1 MVQPARAGLLMGIGI
16 EDVMVNRQQAE
27 PKIWNWRVRGR
38 SIDSQ
43 IVTLGKYDTED
54 EAKADRDK
62 IVKEGYY
69 RNVRVEQI
77 KPKRGTQQPITG
89 ENQPAK

>member
-1 MVQPARAGLLMGIGI
+1 
-16 EDVMVNRQQAE
+16 MVNRQQTTE
-27 PKIWNWRVRGR
+27 VKVWNWRVRGR
-38 SIDSQ
+38 SFDSQ

-62 IVKEGYY
+62 IAKEGFY

-77 KPKRGTQQPITG
+77 KPNPQP
-89 ENQPAK
+89 

>member
-1 MVQPARAGLLMGIGI
+1 
-16 EDVMVNRQQAE
+16 MVNRQQVE
-27 PKIWNWRVRGR
+27 PKIWNWRVRAR

-77 KPKRGTQQPITG
+77 KPKPMTRQTVAAG
-89 ENQPAK
+89 NQPAK

>member
-1 MVQPARAGLLMGIGI
+1 MGTGI

-27 PKIWNWRVRGR
+27 PKIWNWRVRAR

-77 KPKRGTQQPITG
+77 KPKPVTQQPTTA

>member
-1 MVQPARAGLLMGIGI
+1 MWI
-16 EDVMVNRQQAE
+16 EDAMVNRQQPE
-27 PKIWNWRVRGR
+27 PKIWQWRVRAR
-38 SIDSQ
+38 SFDKQ

-62 IVKEGYY
+62 ITKEGYY

-77 KPKRGTQQPITG
+77 KPKPQAQEPAVTPAP
-89 ENQPAK
+89 PAK

>member
-1 MVQPARAGLLMGIGI
+1 MRI
-16 EDVMVNRQQAE
+16 EDGMVNRQQTE
-27 PKIWNWRVRGR
+27 PKIWQWRVRAR
-38 SIDSQ
+38 SFDKQ

-62 IVKEGYY
+62 ITKEGYY

-77 KPKRGTQQPITG
+77 KPKLQTQQP
-89 ENQPAK
+89 QPAATGTPPAK

>member
-1 MVQPARAGLLMGIGI
+1 
-16 EDVMVNRQQAE
+16 MVNRQQTE
-27 PKIWNWRVRGR
+27 PKIWQWRVRAR
-38 SIDSQ
+38 SFDKQ

-62 IVKEGYY
+62 ITKEGYY

-77 KPKRGTQQPITG
+77 KPKPQTQQPAITVTP
-89 ENQPAK
+89 PAK

>member
-1 MVQPARAGLLMGIGI
+1 
-16 EDVMVNRQQAE
+16 MVNRQQAE
-27 PKIWNWRVRGR
+27 PKIWNWRVRAR

-77 KPKRGTQQPITG
+77 KPKPVTQQPAAVA
-89 ENQPAK
+89 NQPAK